1 MSESICDKVIN
12 ALIQAGNHNS
22 QIMVKPEV
30 ILWPDPENQ
39 WTEVIGI
46 LQEKLPYL
54 LVYGSYDPSKRQGP
68 AIWLKCMIART
79 LPDATWSE
87 EDIPVIYLPGV
98 AKSDLRN
105 LENAVFNFQP
115 LLEYQYT
122 GTMFLQENGR
132 EWSILAFVENT
143 TSGLG
148 VKVAKDNQTRE
159 ALKKALPSIF
169 QDREVLANKSI
180 IDADYLNQQLF
191 PHILP
196 SILEWMCKGDAF
208 LQSLNN
214 GEKSAFYNLCRSYFE
229 FEPDYK
235 NIKAIAEKLGSQKNS
250 WSQVWQLYATAP
262 HKYPEIEDLLR
273 LGKPSDLGVGIFAL
287 PEESWPQ
294 VNEEKEEALEK
305 ALTKVAK
312 QDVSKALDTLL
323 ELGKEHGKR
332 RSWVWFELGRSPL
345 AHALKYLTEMA
356 VISSETYP
364 SSLIDEIKEYY
375 INRGLRI
382 DQCMRKALVA
392 VKLGKDKA
400 LVRSVIQL
408 FYKPWLE
415 SITRKF
421 QKLIEQDASIFTSQ
435 KAEVETETYLLF
447 VDAFRYELADEFSK
461 RLAKHKLNVSLQT
474 AWCAI
479 PSLTPTA
486 KPNVSPIVG
495 KVAMPSD
502 IKEFR
507 PHLQNGKD
515 LLTLAF
521 REALEEAGYTF
532 VTQAGDIQPDG
543 CYWQEIGDIDTK
555 GHEEQADMVK
565 RVEELFEKI
574 QETIEAAFEKGIK
587 RIKIVTDH
595 GWLLL
600 PGGLPKTELNVGL
613 TDARWG
619 RCALIKDDASSDLLH
634 LPWRWNPSIFIA
646 YAPGI
651 SFFKANQEY
660 AHGGISLHECL
671 IPVMIVEN
679 PNQKKIEAK
688 LFDIKWVNLKCT
700 VQTSE
705 VPDGY
710 AVDIRTKYND
720 EESTVVASKNKL
732 LKGNSVTL
740 MANDLY
746 EDQSATVVLLD
757 DRGIILDKKPT
768 TVGGD

>member
-1 MSESICDKVIN
+1 MSESICDKVIK
-12 ALIQAGNHNS
+12 ALKQAGNHNS

-54 LVYGSYDPSKRQGP
+54 LVYGSYDSSKRQGP

-105 LENAVFNFQP
+105 VENAVFNFQP

-132 EWSILAFVENT
+132 EWSILALVENT

-180 IDADYLNQQLF
+180 IDADFLNQQLF
-191 PHILP
+191 PDIIP
-196 SILEWMCKGDAF
+196 SILGWMCKGDAF

-214 GEKSAFYNLCRSYFE
+214 GEKSAFYNLCRSHFE

-235 NIKAIAEKLGSQKNS
+235 NIKAIAEQLGSRKSS
-250 WSQVWQLYATAP
+250 WNQVWQLYATAP

-273 LGKPSDLGVGIFAL
+273 LGKPSDLGVGVFAL

-294 VNEEKEEALEK
+294 LNEEKEDVLGK
-305 ALTKVAK
+305 ALTKAAK
-312 QDVSKALDTLL
+312 QDVSKALQTLL
-323 ELGKEHGKR
+323 ELEKEHGNR

-356 VISSETYP
+356 EISCEAYP
-364 SSLIDEIKEYY
+364 SSSIDEIKEYY
-375 INRGLRI
+375 TDRGLRI

-392 VKLGKDKA
+392 VKTGKDKT
-400 LVRSVIQL
+400 LISSVIQL

-421 QKLIEQDASIFTSQ
+421 QKLIEQDATIFTLQ
-435 KAEVETETYLLF
+435 KADSESETYLLF

-461 RLAKHKLNVSLQT
+461 RLIKQKLNVSLQT
-474 AWCAI
+474 AWSAI

-486 KPNVSPIVG
+486 KPNVSPTAG
-495 KVAMPSD
+495 MVAIPSD

-515 LLTLAF
+515 LLTPAF
-521 REALEEAGYTF
+521 RDALHEAGYTL

-543 CYWQEIGDIDTK
+543 RYWQEIGDIDMK

-574 QETIEAAFEKGIK
+574 QETIEVAFEKGIK

-600 PGGLPKTELNVGL
+600 PGGLPKTELSAGL
-613 TDARWG
+613 TETRWG

-671 IPVMIVEN
+671 IPLMIVEN
-679 PNQKKIEAK
+679 PNQKKMEAK
-688 LFDIKWVNLKCT
+688 LLDIKWVNLKCT
-700 VQTSE
+700 IQTSE

-720 EESTVVASKNKL
+720 EGSTVVMSKNRL

-740 MANDLY
+740 MANDLKEY
-746 EDQSATVVLLD
+746 ESATVVLLD
-757 DRGIILDKKPT
+757 DRGVILDKKPT

>member
-1 MSESICDKVIN
+1 MPESICDKVIKTLN
-12 ALIQAGNHNS
+12 QAGYHNS
-22 QIMVKPEV
+22 HVMVKPEV

-46 LQEKLPYL
+46 LQEKLPCL

-79 LPDATWSE
+79 LPDATWSD
-87 EDIPVIYLPGV
+87 EDIPIIYLPGV

-105 LENAVFNFQP
+105 VENAGLNLQP

-122 GTMFLQENGR
+122 GTVLLQENGR
-132 EWSILAFVENT
+132 EWSILAFVENP

-148 VKVAKDNQTRE
+148 LKVAKDNPTRE
-159 ALKKALPSIF
+159 AFKKVLPSIF
-169 QDREVLANKSI
+169 QDREALANKSI

-191 PHILP
+191 PDILP
-196 SILEWMCKGDAF
+196 SILKWMCKGDVY

-214 GEKSAFYNLCRSYFE
+214 CEKSAFYNLCRSHYE

-250 WSQVWQLYATAP
+250 WNQVWQLYATAP

-273 LGKPSDLGVGIFAL
+273 LSKPSDLGVGVFAL

-294 VNEEKEEALEK
+294 VNEEKEDALSK
-305 ALTKVAK
+305 ALTKVVK
-312 QDVSKALDTLL
+312 QDASKALEILL
-323 ELGKEHGKR
+323 KLEKEHGSR
-332 RSWVWFELGRSPL
+332 RSWVWSELGRSPL

-356 VISSETYP
+356 EISSEAY
-364 SSLIDEIKEYY
+364 SSSSIDEIKAYY
-375 INRGLRI
+375 IDRGLKI
-382 DQCMRKALVA
+382 DQCMRKALVV
-392 VKLGKDKA
+392 VKTGKDKS
-400 LVRSVIQL
+400 LVSSVIQL

-415 SITRKF
+415 NITRKF
-421 QKLIEQDASIFTSQ
+421 QKLIEQDATIFTSQ
-435 KAEVETETYLLF
+435 KADIESETYLLF

-461 RLAKHKLNVSLQT
+461 RLVKQKLNVSLQT
-474 AWCAI
+474 TWSAI

-486 KPNVSPIVG
+486 KPNVSPIAG
-495 KVAMPSD
+495 MVAISSD

-515 LLTLAF
+515 LLTPAF
-521 REALEEAGYTF
+521 REAIQKAGYRL
-532 VTQAGDIQPDG
+532 VTQPGDIHPEG
-543 CYWQEIGDIDTK
+543 RYWQEIGDIDTK

-574 QETIEAAFEKGIK
+574 QETIEVAFEKGIK
-587 RIKIVTDH
+587 RIKIITDH

-600 PGGLPKTELNVGL
+600 PGGLPKTEFNAEL
-613 TDARWG
+613 TETRWG
-619 RCALIKDDASSDLLH
+619 RCALIKDDASSDLFH

-688 LFDIKWVNLKCT
+688 LLDIKWVNLKCT
-700 VQTSE
+700 VQTSK

-720 EESTVVASKNKL
+720 EESTVVASKNRL

-740 MANDLY
+740 MANDLKEY
-746 EDQSATVVLLD
+746 ESATVVLLD